1 MKMSDNGK
9 ILLRLA
15 GFAFA
20 ISFCAAS
27 FGGQDSFVGIW
38 MAVVSGVALI
48 AACCAS
54 LMCLVDTLLEN
65 EE

>member
-1 MKMSDNGK
+1 MKMSANGK

-20 ISFCAAS
+20 VSFCAAT
-27 FGGQDSFVGIW
+27 FGGQETFTGIW
-38 MAVVSGVALI
+38 MAVVSGIALV
-48 AACCAS
+48 AACTAT
-54 LMCLVDTLLEN
+54 LLCLVDTLLEN